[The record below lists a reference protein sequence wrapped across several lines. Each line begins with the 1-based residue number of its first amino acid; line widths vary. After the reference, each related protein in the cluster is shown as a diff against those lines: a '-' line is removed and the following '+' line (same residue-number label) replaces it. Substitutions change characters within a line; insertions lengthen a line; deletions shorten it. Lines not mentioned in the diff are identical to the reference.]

1 MADTFQRLFTHTE
14 PQVFSVN
21 VQAALGP
28 VREPRRSQF
37 TWLMR
42 HFVERFFNH
51 ETASPDGDAK
61 TRMVQIA
68 CAAGLPP
75 FAVAVY
81 LWPVYHPIKGWPP
94 GDPSNGGPPPY
105 WLQVNHHLFFI
116 LYSLIALGIAT
127 VFEWDLFFPDLLDLF
142 VLGTLPIV
150 PRRVFLARVAA
161 IGLFAGGLLVD
172 VNLLATFIL
181 PMSMD
186 PPNLPRFLLGHMLA
200 TAMAG
205 IFSAASILALQGVLL
220 SVFGENLFRRIA
232 LVLQGSIITLLV
244 MMMLLF
250 PVLSGIV
257 PSLLESQN
265 IVVRC
270 LPPFWFLGLDQQL
283 LEGPGTLP
291 IYSSLA
297 QTGCLMTT
305 LAAGLALLTY
315 PLAYARRIRELVEG
329 SPSQARGHMILRPLH
344 WVLQAS
350 VIRPPVRR
358 AVFHFISRTILRVPR
373 YRIYLVLYCGV
384 GLSVVTAT
392 ILRFTATGGKVLVGV
407 SADGIRVAIGIVIFW
422 MIAGLRLAFV
432 SSGNQRGRWIFRIVH
447 GNPPEFP
454 TMMEHLDAAR
464 VWVLVCCGAVTSLAW
479 LVFRAISP
487 PELLTWPATA
497 AQALTA
503 AAMCVLLTDGFFI
516 NVTTI
521 AFTGDTART
530 QANLA
535 FTVLKYFAFFPLV
548 TALPLRLEP
557 VMEHGIRGFLG
568 FAFLST
574 GVHLYLRYRQRRIVY
589 EHCNQLA
596 LEDDEEDFP
605 MKLGLRY

>member
-1 MADTFQRLFTHTE
+1 MADTFQRLFTHAE
-14 PQVFSVN
+14 PQVLSVN

-28 VREPRRSQF
+28 ARAPRRSQF
-37 TWLMR
+37 SWLMR

-94 GDPSNGGPPPY
+94 GAPSDGGPPAY

-116 LYSLIALGIAT
+116 LYSFIALGIAT

-150 PRRVFLARVAA
+150 PRKVFLARVAA
-161 IGLFAGGLLVD
+161 IGLFTAGLLID
-172 VNLLATFIL
+172 VNLLATFVL

-186 PPNLPRFLLGHMLA
+186 PSNLPRFLLGHLLA
-200 TAMAG
+200 TVMAG

-220 SVFGENLFRRIA
+220 SLFGENLFRRVA

-250 PVLSGIV
+250 PVLSGIF

-265 IVVRC
+265 LLVRC
-270 LPPFWFLGLDQQL
+270 LPPFWFLGIDQRL
-283 LEGPGTLP
+283 LEGPGALP

-297 QTGCLMTT
+297 QTACLAT
-305 LAAGLALLTY
+305 LLAVALTMLTY
-315 PLAYARRIRELVEG
+315 PLAYARRVRELVEG
-329 SPSQARGHMILRPLH
+329 SPSQAKEHVATTPLRWLLH
-344 WVLQAS
+344 ATVL
-350 VIRPPVRR
+350 RPPVRR

-392 ILRFTATGGKVLVGV
+392 ILRFTAAHGQVRVNV

-432 SSGNQRGRWIFRIVH
+432 SSGNQRGRWLFRIIH
-447 GNPPEFP
+447 GNPPEFG
-454 TMMEHLDAAR
+454 TMTQQLLAAQI
-464 VWVLVCCGAVTSLAW
+464 WALACCGAVTSAAW
-479 LVFRAISP
+479 LIFRAISP

-497 AQALTA
+497 SQALIA
-503 AAMCVLLTDGFFI
+503 VVMCVLLTDAFFV

-548 TALPLRLEP
+548 TTVPLRLEP
-557 VMEHGIRGFLG
+557 LMERGINGFLG
-568 FAFLST
+568 VALFAT
-574 GVHLYLRYRQRRIVY
+574 GAHLYLRYRHRRIVHDY
-589 EHCNQLA
+589 CNRLA
-596 LEDDEEDFP
+596 LEDDEDDFP